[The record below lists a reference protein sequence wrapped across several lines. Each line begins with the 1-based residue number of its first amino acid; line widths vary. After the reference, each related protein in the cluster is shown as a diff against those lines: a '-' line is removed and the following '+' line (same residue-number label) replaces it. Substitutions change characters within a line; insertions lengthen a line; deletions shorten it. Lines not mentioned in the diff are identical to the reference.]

1 MNRSARSVVLV
12 ALIVALVAGP
22 GLTGVT
28 AAFAPATRAAGSTG
42 GIVPASLIVGQPA
55 SVPTC
60 NQYGLCPNDVDSAYG
75 FSGLQAKG
83 TTGSNQTIVID
94 DACGDPTIQSDLKA
108 FDTQFGL
115 PAPKLKVIHPQGT
128 PCTDSSWAVETALD
142 VEWSHVTAPGAA
154 IDLLEAAV
162 PNTTDVYGAW
172 TYAIN
177 HQLGNQISN
186 SFGGA
191 GCYSQPACNA
201 TIGQGIGGCN
211 SVSGTAG
218 VNVTAILNKAS
229 RDHITVLASAG
240 DSGAWGQGT
249 ANTEPIPADCSG
261 VLTVGGTTLSVSST
275 GAYVSEKAWSGT
287 GGGYTNQSEP
297 RYQKSVKISDKYHS
311 LAKPDVAADADPSTG
326 VWIYEQGWGTVGGT
340 SVSCPLWAGFMAD
353 VNEVRAGN
361 GLGPAGFV
369 NSFLYESVYGVQGK
383 FTNYTLNFHDIKSGS
398 NGWPAGT
405 GWDADTGLGSFRAAA
420 LAATLGTNST
430 A

>member
-1 MNRSARSVVLV
+1 MDL
-12 ALIVALVAGP
+12 
-22 GLTGVT
+22 
-28 AAFAPATRAAGSTG
+28 
-42 GIVPASLIVGQPA
+42 
-55 SVPTC
+55 
-60 NQYGLCPNDVDSAYG
+60 AYG

-361 GLGPAGFV
+361 GLGPRRLREFVPLRKRLRGPGQVHELHAQFPRHQVREQRMAGRDRMGRR
-369 NSFLYESVYGVQGK
+369 YR
-383 FTNYTLNFHDIKSGS
+383 
-398 NGWPAGT
+398 
-405 GWDADTGLGSFRAAA
+405 TGLLPSRSVGGHTRDQLNRLSSIRF
-420 LAATLGTNST
+420 LAPLLLLGASPQKT
-430 A
+430 